1 MRIATWN
8 LQGKRG
14 DSAKR
19 LGQTL
24 AEANGADIALL
35 QEVNPDGFEG
45 FLNAAGLDWGIHVGL
60 EFPEML
66 RAVKRADGPRS
77 VAIAG
82 RGARPK
88 TFTPFPDAPL
98 PEKIL
103 ATLIEHEGIPITVVA
118 YHAPTGGHGLKKPEQ
133 AVRAAQWLKSISPG
147 AAILG
152 GDFNTP
158 EHDPVEDSGVR
169 THWHTGGPNMGDAMG
184 DDVLVGHQ
192 PIHHLTD
199 AYRSWLRNNPR
210 ERGAIPVEGPLATTH
225 VLSRSK
231 TPVRYDQIWLSP
243 QFKVKTVEHLYDEAI
258 AAGTDHALVIVETTL
273 AS

>member
-103 ATLIEHEGIPITVVA
+103 AAWIEHQGAQITVVA
-118 YHAPTGGHGLKKPEQ
+118 YHAPTGSHGLSKPEQ
-133 AVRAAQWLKSISPG
+133 AVRVAQWLKRISPE

-158 EHDPVEDSGVR
+158 EHDPVEDSGVH
-169 THWHTGGPNMGDAMG
+169 THWHTGGPTMGTATG
-184 DDVLVGHQ
+184 DDVLIGPE

-199 AYRSWLRNNPR
+199 AYRSWLRSNPSAR
-210 ERGAIPVEGPLATTH
+210 NEIPASGPLATTH

-243 QFKVKTVEHLYDEAI
+243 QFKVKKVEHLYDEAI
-258 AAGTDHALVIVETTL
+258 AAGTDHALVIAETTFS
-273 AS
+273 A

>member
-8 LQGKRG
+8 LQNRVG
-14 DSAKR
+14 DAAKR
-19 LGQTL
+19 LGETL
-24 AEANGADIALL
+24 ARAHGADIVLL
-35 QEVNPDGFEG
+35 QEVNPEGFET
-45 FLNAAGLDWGIHVGL
+45 FLDAAGLDWGIHVGD

-77 VAIAG
+77 AAIGG
-82 RGARPK
+82 RGAKPK

-103 ATLIEHEGIPITVVA
+103 ATWIEHQGAQITVVA
-118 YHAPTGGHGLKKPEQ
+118 YHAPTGSHGLSKPEQ
-133 AVRAAQWLKSISPG
+133 AVRVAQWIKRISPE

-158 EHDPVEDSGVR
+158 EHDPLEDLEVR
-169 THWHTGGPNMGDAMG
+169 THWHTGGPTMGTATG
-184 DDVLVGHQ
+184 DDVLVGPK

-199 AYRSWLRNNPR
+199 AYRSWLSSNPSARN
-210 ERGAIPVEGPLATTH
+210 EIPASGPLATTH

-243 QFKVKTVEHLYDEAI
+243 QFKVKTVEHLYEEAI
-258 AAGTDHALVIVETTL
+258 AAGTDHALVIAETTFR
-273 AS
+273 A

>member
-8 LQGKRG
+8 LQGKSG

-24 AEANGADIALL
+24 AEANGADIVLL
-35 QEVNPDGFEG
+35 QEVSPDGFEG
-45 FLNAAGLDWGIHVGL
+45 FRKAAGLDWGIHVGL

-66 RAVKRADGPRS
+66 RAVNRADGPRS

-82 RGARPK
+82 RGAKPK

-133 AVRAAQWLKSISPG
+133 AVQAAQWLKSISPG

-158 EHDPVEDSGVR
+158 EHDRVEDSEVR
-169 THWHTGGPNMGDAMG
+169 THWHTGGPNMGDATG
-184 DDVLVGHQ
+184 DDVLVGPE
-192 PIHHLTD
+192 PIHRLTD
-199 AYRSWLRNNPR
+199 AYRSWLRSNPSAR
-210 ERGAIPVEGPLATTH
+210 NEIPASGPLATTH

-231 TPVRYDQIWLSP
+231 TRVRYDQIWLSP
-243 QFKVKTVEHLYDEAI
+243 QFKVKTVEHLYEEAI
-258 AAGTDHALVIVETTL
+258 AAGTDHALVIVETAF